1 MDFSPLWNF
10 LWSITE
16 FFYRLAMTLEAV
28 LASVHLLAILTLVVF
43 LSSQAALCRVEW
55 MNAAVVQRLARL
67 DMIYGIVAVVLLL
80 TGLARLFWGVKGMGG
95 YMASPL
101 FHLKMS
107 LFILAALLSIKPTLS
122 FRRWRKALDVSGQLP
137 AAEEVVQTRPW
148 VMWQAHVVP
157 VIAVVAIFWARGM

>member
-10 LWSITE
+10 LWSTTE

-122 FRRWRKALDVSGQLP
+122 FRRWRKTLVASGQLP
-137 AAEEVVQTRPW
+137 AAEEVAQTRKW